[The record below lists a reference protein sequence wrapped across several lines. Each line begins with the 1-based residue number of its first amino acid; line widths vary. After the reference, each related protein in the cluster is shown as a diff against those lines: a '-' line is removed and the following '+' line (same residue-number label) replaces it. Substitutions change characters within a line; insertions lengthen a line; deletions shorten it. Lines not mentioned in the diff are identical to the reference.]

1 MQFTTPFHFP
11 QPIKS
16 RQLTPERQP
25 MLTSSDTQPRDD
37 EFLENPFT
45 YVHQMLAAGLSPS
58 EILARL
64 ASAAE
69 AVAGP
74 DATVSI
80 LILDKDGLLQNGA
93 SPNLPSD
100 YLNAIRGLKP
110 DPQVGTCAAAAA
122 TGSVVIT
129 PDFQADG
136 KWAELRHLPLALG
149 FVGAWSVPIK
159 SADGRVL
166 GTFGTYFRDRRVP
179 TPEER
184 KSVELLASAAAEV
197 LAKW

>member
-1 MQFTTPFHFP
+1 
-11 QPIKS
+11 
-16 RQLTPERQP
+16 
-25 MLTSSDTQPRDD
+25 MLTSSDAQPRDD
-37 EFLENPFT
+37 EFLENPAS
-45 YVHQMLAAGLSPS
+45 YVHEMLDAGVSPS
-58 EILARL
+58 AILARL
-64 ASAAE
+64 AACAE
-69 AVAGP
+69 TATGP

-80 LILDKDGLLQNGA
+80 LVLDKDGLLQNGA

-100 YLNAIRGLKP
+100 YLNAISGLKP

-129 PDFQADG
+129 PDFRADG

-166 GTFGTYFRDRRVP
+166 GTFGTYFRERRTP

-184 KSVELLASAAAEV
+184 RNVELLASAAAEV